1 MSDIAPH
8 TVAWQAAYSGTLDDD
23 FGVEDLFDL
32 SMAELKSI
40 THWEFEDEFE
50 GRVVDLVIVG
60 AEYARKVIIDEKDTT
75 PTEGAAVFGE
85 ADEDYSGEVTV
96 VQQIKL
102 LSSHYQYSMMVV
114 HKFEWMTPDLETT
127 VDMDVLEPLIIEKGA
142 EDMATISWIVDEM
155 TAEGAE
161 IEEEDEENQEATRR
175 HLMGRCRPSW
185 GRRCKMKRKKE
196 ELLKLRIRV
205 ALLWRKKAMESP
217 LAAFK
222 KTGQITKPKTR
233 AIDAGKKVFNKVK
246 NGLMT
251 AVNWYGCRAARQNK
265 ASAAGH
271 RAYVFAISNHPANI
285 HARSM
290 HHDPPAAS
298 SAMMMVLLL
307 LTCSV
312 IAARCQAQRS
322 RPEAP

>member
-1 MSDIAPH
+1 MSDSAPH
-8 TVAWQAAYSGTLDDD
+8 TIAWQAAYSGTLDDD
-23 FGVEDLFDL
+23 FGVADLFDL

-40 THWEFEDEFE
+40 THWEFEDDFE

-85 ADEDYSGEVTV
+85 ADEDYSEVTV

-127 VDMDVLEPLIIEKGA
+127 VDMDVLEPLIIEKGG

-161 IEEEDEENQEATRR
+161 IEEEDEENQEGTRR
-175 HLMGRCRPSW
+175 HLMGKCWPSW
-185 GRRCKMKRKKE
+185 GRKCKMKRKKE
-196 ELLKLRIRV
+196 ELERIRIQA
-205 ALLWRKKAMESP
+205 ALKEKEKKEKEKKA

-222 KTGQITKPKTR
+222 KTEKITKPKTKV
-233 AIDAGKKVFNKVK
+233 IDAGKKFFNKVK
-246 NGLMT
+246 DGLMT
-251 AVNWYGCRAARQNK
+251 AVNWYGCRAARLK
-265 ASAAGH
+265 GICCWASC
-271 RAYVFAISNHPANI
+271 ICI
-285 HARSM
+285 HHQQSSCNYLCPQ
-290 HHDPPAAS
+290 HAS
-298 SAMMMVLLL
+298 
-307 LTCSV
+307 
-312 IAARCQAQRS
+312 
-322 RPEAP
+322 